1 MSNWNID
8 PTTRDYVIENGA
20 PVLTTSLTVPA
31 FIRLRTKRT
40 RWLYAPNKE
49 YGSDFYLIQ
58 KNHTT
63 QDAGGLE
70 ATAARALKP
79 LVDDGRASQID
90 VNSAVSYRNAAGLEI
105 KILDAQGNPDNLN
118 LNPIG

>member
-8 PTTRDYVIENGA
+8 PTTKDYVMVNGA
-20 PVLTTSLTVPA
+20 PQNTSSLTIPA
-31 FIRLRTKRT
+31 YIRLKVKRT
-40 RWLYAPNKE
+40 RWMYAPDDE

-63 QDAGGLE
+63 QDAGGIE

-79 LVDDGRASQID
+79 LVDDGRSSQID
-90 VNSAVSYRNAAGLEI
+90 VNAALSTRNAAGLEI
-105 KILDAQGNPDNLN
+105 KILDAQGNPDNL
-118 LNPIG
+118 